1 MLDWS
6 ILPSSRHYAGLSLRP
21 YDLLCAF
28 LAPWFAFALRDYNV
42 LVYGSLTDYGIYAG
56 VSFAVTA
63 GVFLALR
70 VGRDLPLYFSSAEGW
85 IIIKASIIAVA
96 ISAFIL
102 FSTTRM
108 DMAPRSVLLLH
119 AAILA
124 ALLIGGRAL
133 SRRAARDRTLRQAHE
148 TEENILVIGVNALT
162 APFIRLAE
170 GSPTA
175 RIRVLAI
182 LDENPRYRGRAV
194 GGKLVIGAA
203 GELEDILDEYEV
215 HGKHVD
221 RVIVVASSS
230 ELPRTAYE
238 TLAAALLRRSVRL
251 DRLTNVLGFE
261 TARPLA
267 AVAPVRSQPVID
279 LTGRRR
285 YLTLKRAFDLA
296 LALAIAFTTF
306 PAACLVALLV
316 AIDVGFPVFFWQER
330 LGRAG
335 KPIHVY
341 KFRTMRAPY
350 DRHGKAVPPERRLS
364 RIGAFLRA
372 TRLDEWPQLYN
383 VLVGDMSFVGPRPL
397 LPIDQPADASQ
408 RLAIAPGL
416 TGWAQI
422 HGGKLITP
430 DEKNALDVWYVRNAC
445 FTLDMKIMART
456 AMSMI
461 LGDVRNEA
469 VLEAAL
475 QAQEA
480 PVKPPLQMQ
489 AQDDALA
496 LPLQA
501 RSSRA

>member
-28 LAPWFAFALRDYNV
+28 LAPWLAFALRDYGAIV
-42 LVYGSLTDYGIYAG
+42 SGGFKDFAIYVG
-56 VSFAVTA
+56 VSFVVTA
-63 GVFLALR
+63 CVFATFR
-70 VGRDLPLYFSSAEGW
+70 IGRDLPRYFSAVEAW
-85 IIIKASIIAVA
+85 IIVKASIVAVA
-96 ISAFIL
+96 IAAFIL
-102 FSTTRM
+102 FSATRM
-108 DMAPRSVLLLH
+108 EMAPRSVLLLH
-119 AAILA
+119 VAVLSV
-124 ALLIGGRAL
+124 LLILRRAL
-133 SRRAARDRTLRQAHE
+133 SRRAALRHAAPERHE
-148 TEENILVIGVNALT
+148 NEENILVVGVNALT

-182 LDENPRYRGRAV
+182 LDENPRHRGRAV

-203 GELEDILDEYEV
+203 AELENILDEYEV

-221 RVIVVASSS
+221 RVIVAASST
-230 ELPRTAYE
+230 ELPRTSYDA
-238 TLAAALLRRSVRL
+238 LAAILERRGVRL

-261 TARPLA
+261 QSRPRLLA
-267 AVAPVRSQPVID
+267 AAPAPRNARDDAPID
-279 LTGRRR
+279 LSHRRQ
-285 YLTLKRAFDLA
+285 YLVLKRAFDLVLALGIA
-296 LALAIAFTTF
+296 LATF
-306 PAACLVALLV
+306 PVAALVALLV
-316 AIDVGFPVFFWQER
+316 AVDVGFPVLFWQER
-330 LGRAG
+330 LGRSG
-335 KPIHVY
+335 KPVHVY

-350 DRHGKAVPPERRLS
+350 DRRGKAVPPERRLS

-383 VLVGDMSFVGPRPL
+383 VLAGDMSFVGPRPL
-397 LPIDQPADASQ
+397 LPIDQPADASL

-430 DEKNALDVWYVRNAC
+430 EEKNALDVWYVRNAC
-445 FTLDMKIMART
+445 FALDLKIMVRT

-475 QAQEA
+475 QAQEPKAA
-480 PVKPPLQMQ
+480 PPRQSAPIQLS
-489 AQDDALA
+489 
-496 LPLQA
+496 P
-501 RSSRA
+501 RSSQV